1 MSRSRKKGQPTFK
14 SFQGTVTE
22 PAVNDSATES
32 LRDEQ
37 IEAVKK
43 FAAPAISNPYQSLP
57 ATGLSRILTKRLPKD
72 VDGLVQYYNHIDTIQ
87 ATSFV
92 EKCRILAHAN
102 ALFHSEETRAQFK
115 AEQGSWTDFLTKIG
129 QTRSQVSRYVS
140 FWNVFGEKLLQK
152 VIDAD
157 FSASKLAELLNWPE
171 DPKLAL
177 LEERKYPTQNGEL
190 TVYEMTREQLREV
203 KKTLNERK
211 ENNLIDMASTQLKP
225 ARINVDFLDNDDPL
239 YTSLKKQARDQG
251 VKPEQIIRIALELYF
266 NKSL

>member
-1 MSRSRKKGQPTFK
+1 MNRSRKKGQPTFK

-22 PAVNDSATES
+22 PAINDSATES

-43 FAAPAISNPYQSLP
+43 FAIPAISNPYQSLP
-57 ATGLSRILTKRLPKD
+57 ATGLSRILTKRLPHD

-115 AEQGSWTDFLTKIG
+115 AEQGSWTDFLIKIG

-203 KKTLNERK
+203 KRMLIERQEHRALEAEVKPLQPMKVQIRFPDSTDPLFIGLKQVARK
-211 ENNLIDMASTQLKP
+211 EQVSED
-225 ARINVDFLDNDDPL
+225 
-239 YTSLKKQARDQG
+239 
-251 VKPEQIIRIALELYF
+251 EIIRRALQAYL
-266 NKSL
+266 KTK